1 MKLILALIVAV
12 GLTACGKPKEMYN
25 GKFVSIQSCMSAI
38 QTHTKSGLRVV
49 RDNPDVVSGYVGKSD
64 RFFACEVKA
73 TGTQG
78 VFVHGYWDEE

>member
-25 GKFVSIQSCMSAI
+25 GKFVSMRSCMTAI
-38 QTHTKSGLRVV
+38 QTHTKSNLRIV
-49 RDNPDVVSGYVGKSD
+49 RDNPEIVSGHAGK

-73 TGTQG
+73 TGSQG
-78 VFVHGYWDEE
+78 TFIHGYWDAE